1 MRFAL
6 PLACLCAMLTGATFA
21 ADIVWPQNR
30 AAFYADESIEL
41 AVASLPAGASCTVT
55 LVPAD
60 AKLRPVTI
68 TAKGDGT
75 SLLFVLPPYALAPSK
90 YAVHLDGKAVGNLT
104 VSAGVQPTTMLVSQ
118 TGPLREGG
126 ANFIVGNAFSFGLL
140 TPDGKAPLLDLRN
153 RRSAGLTAFETAIEK
168 DLPTVVYMYW
178 TGYVVHKPF
187 GTEKSWANAEMGD
200 AMRLLS
206 FHAAQRLRR
215 YRRNIVSVGTIDEP
229 GLSWGKTPAGGMA
242 TGFPNWDEKDWYE
255 SRGWKFTS
263 DIAAGSAV
271 DWRKYMTIRCGILKE
286 RMKEAADDLKAV
298 WPDLVFS
305 TDLYAPHAIMDGTDP
320 ANQSVNDVPSS
331 HVFCDWG
338 YGRAGVYS
346 GIAIERAGDPTR
358 PLAHAMNGQL
368 EHKTVPQPNQRDAY
382 RVAMNAM
389 LMAGIASNWWLNTGG
404 MSDADL
410 KSINEPAARLG
421 TLLREFRPA
430 DRDIAVLWSF
440 GEMIG
445 RQKAFAAEE
454 AKNKA
459 GSPIKLMIANL
470 PEDSEIKDGKI
481 KVDAYRIGGN
491 YRDNILAAHM
501 ALSRAGYPAHVV
513 DERIVAT
520 GALKDYKV
528 LVVLGQTFALPPEVK
543 KALAEFRE
551 KGGKIIIDRATT
563 IDLGETQ
570 VTDAEFVD
578 LAFRWLSV
586 YDMKPRPG
594 LSERKASSYVTN
606 WFMDEPQRRAI
617 EPLVK
622 TLAKTSARRIG
633 ISDSP
638 DLMFERHVAGEGEII
653 LVLNVHDKLPAGP
666 ETEPHW
672 IYNYAPLK
680 AKFSL
685 PGIPEE
691 AGVYAIEG
699 VDGIERRSLQKGTRN
714 FEETFAPGEM
724 KAYLVMPK
732 GKTNSWAGGVSTDV
746 NAISMSYQRDSKMP
760 VPLHVELIGPGHRR
774 ILEVHRATDKD
785 GKYHAVIP
793 IGSNVPRGDYQ
804 VHVTEEISGHIH
816 KTGFEFPAGAIELKP
831 EQEKVRTF
839 DETPMRE
846 FLAAKPEVV
855 VVAPAMHQVAADKL
869 VADLKKNGLAATTK
883 APGDVLRKVAY
894 PRVWN
899 PFVQVF
905 EPTKAAIKEPGPVEQ
920 RVTVTAPADGI
931 LVIDDQG
938 KPAELRRPK
947 TLITVGD
954 GGWLDWSGDHEIA
967 YLPGCLLYIDAN
979 NGIVPLN
986 ASSREE
992 KSTPEFRAKWARPWR
1007 TLTTHVGGYQFPAQ
1021 LPEAWTTDAHLI
1033 LLGDGSTNEAIAIL
1047 QAGEI
1052 LPRIVDAKYPGP
1064 GKALIQFAWSPFRVG
1079 KNAIVVGGSDVVG
1092 VAAGADRLLEM
1103 R

>member
-1 MRFAL
+1 
-6 PLACLCAMLTGATFA
+6 MLQGATFA

-41 AVASLPAGASCTVT
+41 AVAALPAGGICTVT

-60 AKLRPVTI
+60 AKLRPLTI
-68 TAKGDGT
+68 EAKGDGT

-90 YAVHLDGKAVGNLT
+90 YAVQLDGKTVGNLT

-126 ANFIVGNAFSFGLL
+126 ANFILGNAFSFGQLA
-140 TPDGKAPLLDLRN
+140 PDGKAPLLDLRN
-153 RRSAGLTAFETAIEK
+153 RRSTGLVQFESAIEK

-206 FHAAQRLRR
+206 FHTAQRLRR

-242 TGFPNWDEKDWYE
+242 SGFPNWDEKDWYE
-255 SRGWKFTS
+255 ARGWKYS
-263 DIAAGSAV
+263 QDIAAGSDA
-271 DWRKYMTIRCGILKE
+271 DWRKYMTIRCAIMKE
-286 RMKEAADDLKAV
+286 RMKEASGDLKAV

-320 ANQSVNDVPSS
+320 LSQSVNDIPSS

-368 EHKTVPQPNQRDAY
+368 EHKIVPQPNQRDAY
-382 RVAMNAM
+382 RVSMNAM
-389 LMAGIASNWWLNTGG
+389 LMAGIASNWWLNMQG
-404 MSDADL
+404 MTADDL

-430 DRDIAVLWSF
+430 DRDVAVLWSF
-440 GEMIG
+440 SEMIG
-445 RQKAFAAEE
+445 RQKAIAEAE

-459 GSPIKLMIANL
+459 GTPIKLMIANL
-470 PEDSEIKDGKI
+470 PEDSAIKDGKI
-481 KVDAYRIGGN
+481 TIDAYRVGGN

-528 LVVLGQTFALPPEVK
+528 LVILGQTFALPPEVT
-543 KALAEFRE
+543 KALAEFRA
-551 KGGKIIIDRATT
+551 KGGKIIVDKATK
-563 IDLGETQ
+563 IDLGETL
-570 VTDAEFVD
+570 VTDAELAD
-578 LAFRWLSV
+578 LAYRWGSV

-606 WFMDEPQRRAI
+606 WFMDEPQRQAI
-617 EPLVK
+617 APLVK
-622 TLAKTSARRIG
+622 TLAKTTARRVG

-638 DLMFERHVAGEGEII
+638 DLLFERHVAGEGEII
-653 LVLNVHDKLPAGP
+653 LVLNVHDKLPEGP

-672 IYNYAPLK
+672 LYNYAPLK
-680 AKFSL
+680 TKITL
-685 PGIPEE
+685 PGIPFESR
-691 AGVYAIEG
+691 VHVIEG
-699 VDGIERRSLQKGTRN
+699 IDGLKIRN
-714 FEETFAPGEM
+714 RLAGKEFFEYEEFAPGEM
-724 KAYLVMPK
+724 KAFLVMPPRASK
-732 GKTNSWAGGVSTDV
+732 IADATIAASAKNLLTV
-746 NAISMSYQRDSKMP
+746 RHRLESKMP
-760 VPLHVELIGPGHRR
+760 IPLRVTVKSPDKQTLFD
-774 ILEVHRATDKD
+774 VHRATNRA
-785 GKYHAVIP
+785 GEYAESFP
-793 IGSNVPRGDYQ
+793 IGSNVAPGIGSVTVESLAGMTLGGYQ
-804 VHVTEEISGHIH
+804 LRMTKDPDVS
-816 KTGFEFPAGAIELKP
+816 
-831 EQEKVRTF
+831 QESAKVRVF
-839 DETPMRE
+839 DEEPMRK
-846 FLAAKPEVV
+846 FLAAKPEIV
-855 VVAPAMHQVAADKL
+855 VVAPALHQAAADKL
-869 VADLKKNGLAATTK
+869 VAGLKQRGLSVTIK

-899 PFVQVF
+899 PFVKVY
-905 EPTKAAIKEPGPVEQ
+905 EPTKAAIKEPGPIEH

-931 LVIDDQG
+931 LVVDDKG

-947 TLITVGD
+947 SLVTVGD

-967 YLPGCLLYIDAN
+967 YLPGCLLYVDGN
-979 NGIVPLN
+979 NTIVPLN
-986 ASSREE
+986 AGAREE

-1007 TLTTHVGGYQFPAQ
+1007 TLTSHVGGYQFPAQ
-1021 LPEAWTTDAHLI
+1021 LPEAWTTDSHLI
-1033 LLGDGSTNEAIAIL
+1033 LLGDSSTNEVIAVL
-1047 QAGEI
+1047 QASEI

-1064 GKALIQFAWSPFRVG
+1064 GKALVQFAWSPFRVG
-1079 KNAIVVGGSDVVG
+1079 KNAIVVGGSDVAG
-1092 VAAGADRLLEM
+1092 VAAGADRLL